1 MVEEVRGLRLDALAV
16 LGRGRERELDAF
28 LADLLRDLH
37 GAFPRELRRVALL
50 RRRTLEARV
59 DDPLELG
66 EKRDAFR
73 VTHRRLSSALRGAPS
88 AGGRTG
94 MPSAS
99 RERFRSGMRIAA
111 EWKTRAASAP
121 STRARWKTSRKCSIA
136 PAPPDAISGMRT
148 ASRTSASCSMS

>member
-28 LADLLRDLH
+28 LADFLRDLH

-50 RRRTLEARV
+50 RRRALEARV

-73 VTHRRLSSALRGAPS
+73 FAHRRLSSALLGASS

-94 MPSAS
+94 IPSAS
-99 RERFRSGMRIAA
+99 RSRFRFGMRIDA
-111 EWKTRAASAP
+111 EWNTLAGAGAATP
-121 STRARWKTSRKCSIA
+121 ARLEASPKCSKP
-136 PAPPDAISGMRT
+136 PA
-148 ASRTSASCSMS
+148 